1 MTCKGLQDFYNLAL
15 PLLMTVMKYS
25 MPHLNQDLEE
35 VYKEFSNFAF
45 NKTSF
50 SMIRGNADYQGE
62 LSTW

>member
-1 MTCKGLQDFYNLAL
+1 
-15 PLLMTVMKYS
+15 
-25 MPHLNQDLEE
+25 LNQDLEE